1 MKFQNL
7 FRDLKEVDKLS
18 EKYEGEKRVLFSFDI
33 FAPRGERF
41 KVNQRSHTEE
51 EEDWRFFPFFTLTH
65 TKKKK
70 Y

>member
-1 MKFQNL
+1 M
-7 FRDLKEVDKLS
+7 S
-18 EKYEGEKRVLFSFDI
+18 EKYKGEKRVLFSFDI